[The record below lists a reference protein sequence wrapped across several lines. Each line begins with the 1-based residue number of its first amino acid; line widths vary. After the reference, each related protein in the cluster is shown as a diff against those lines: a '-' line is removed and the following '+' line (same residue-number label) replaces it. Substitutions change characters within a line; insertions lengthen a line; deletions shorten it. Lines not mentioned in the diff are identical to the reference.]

1 MSSKVLKKK
10 KTHPEE
16 ACMNRNTVQ
25 EYAWEV
31 EQERVVWGQSS
42 FLFCRW
48 QMGKAKHEIGSGR
61 KFPGE
66 TR

>member
-1 MSSKVLKKK
+1 
-10 KTHPEE
+10 
-16 ACMNRNTVQ
+16 MNRNTVQ